1 MQFILL
7 LLFSFSSVANKTAA
21 SESLP
26 PSQMLTAA
34 ESSVSVSSIP
44 SSQMSLPSNTSPA
57 TVSYLTSVSSDR
69 SLKSG
74 VNFTSLVTTATRSS
88 MSTALKTVNV
98 THFSGGSSASS
109 AIISFGHSEGSTV
122 SVCYQKIVLYQ
133 PGGFTATPFLEIE
146 SAISLSLVRPSTLLV
161 FSHLSS

>member
-1 MQFILL
+1 
-7 LLFSFSSVANKTAA
+7 
-21 SESLP
+21 
-26 PSQMLTAA
+26 MLTAV
-34 ESSVSVSSIP
+34 ESSVSVSSTP
-44 SSQMSLPSNTSPA
+44 LSQMTLPSNTSPA

-88 MSTALKTVNV
+88 MSTSLKTVNV
-98 THFSGGSSASS
+98 THFRSGSSASS
-109 AIISFGHSEGSTV
+109 AIISFDHSEGSLV
-122 SVCYQKIVLYQ
+122 SVCHQKIVLCQ
-133 PGGFTATPFLEIE
+133 PGGFTATPSLEIV

>member
-1 MQFILL
+1 MLISYNKVVSLNSLVCILLLLFLFLPNVENNIMQFILL
-7 LLFSFSSVANKTAA
+7 LLFSFS
-21 SESLP
+21 
-26 PSQMLTAA
+26 
-34 ESSVSVSSIP
+34 
-44 SSQMSLPSNTSPA
+44 

-88 MSTALKTVNV
+88 MSTSLKTVNV
-98 THFSGGSSASS
+98 THFSSGSSASS
-109 AIISFGHSEGSTV
+109 AIISFGHSEGSIV

-133 PGGFTATPFLEIE
+133 PEGFTATPFLEIE
-146 SAISLSLVRPSTLLV
+146 SAISFSLVRPSTLLV

>member
-34 ESSVSVSSIP
+34 ESSVSVSSTP

-57 TVSYLTSVSSDR
+57 TVPYLTSVSSDR

-109 AIISFGHSEGSTV
+109 AIISFGHSEGSIV
-122 SVCYQKIVLYQ
+122 SVCY
-133 PGGFTATPFLEIE
+133 
-146 SAISLSLVRPSTLLV
+146 
-161 FSHLSS
+161 